1 MAEGDSRNIETGEED
16 KDKGSFKLPEMFG
29 GSGAPAAAGAGAKG
43 KAPPPKADPKKAA
56 AGKGAP
62 VGGGVD

>member
-29 GSGAPAAAGAGAKG
+29 GAGAPVAANAKGG
-43 KAPPPKADPKKAA
+43 KAPPPKADPKKPS
-56 AGKGAP
+56 KGAA